1 MHDLVCERARGF
13 AQYHVLAVDRDLAS
27 LHISSRSVVK
37 LLVVQLEL
45 GRGIGDFDLGRIETK
60 LARDLIDGALVEQV
74 LTAPLLERSDL
85 PQRSRLLQGQ
95 VGFLLAQRPAQ
106 ASLQVCYELQL
117 LLRAL
122 P

>member
-74 LTAPLLERSDL
+74 LTAPLLSGQISPSALACCKAKLASCSLNGR
-85 PQRSRLLQGQ
+85 PRPRSRC
-95 VGFLLAQRPAQ
+95 A
-106 ASLQVCYELQL
+106 
-117 LLRAL
+117 
-122 P
+122 